1 MKSIFLA
8 LLMML
13 AGTLPGHADGEMDK
27 RLTAFD
33 KDRLAR
39 FETIMAEALAEARAG
54 GAPEDVRLLE
64 DALAGTP
71 LPVEGSFDPTGDWKC
86 RTFKA
91 GGPLPLVAYGWFK
104 CRISDDGSGWM
115 LQKVTGSQR
124 TRGMFYTLSATRLAY
139 LGAGYVHDET
149 PRRYGE
155 NPKHDQV
162 AIAERR
168 AENRLV
174 LLFPAPQ
181 FESKLD
187 VLLLE
192 R

>member
-1 MKSIFLA
+1 MKWIFLVF
-8 LLMML
+8 LLML
-13 AGTLPGHADGEMDK
+13 AGAPLAHADGEMDK

-39 FETIMAEALAEARAG
+39 FDAIMAEALAEARAG

-64 DALAGTP
+64 EALAGAP
-71 LPVEGSFDPTGDWKC
+71 LPMAGDFDPTGDWKC
-86 RTFKA
+86 RTLKA
-91 GGPLPLVAYGWFK
+91 GGGLPLVAYGWFK

-115 LQKVTGSQR
+115 LQKLTGSQR
-124 TRGMFYTLSATRLAY
+124 TTGRFYTLSATRLAY
-139 LGAGYVHDET
+139 LGAGHYADEK

-155 NPKHDQV
+155 EAKQDQV

-168 AENRLV
+168 AENRII

-187 VLLLE
+187 VLVLE

>member
-1 MKSIFLA
+1 MKWLFLA
-8 LLMML
+8 LLFFL
-13 AGTLPGHADGEMDK
+13 AGVPLAQADGEMDK

-39 FETIMAEALAEARAG
+39 FDAIMAEALAEARAG
-54 GAPEDVRLLE
+54 GAAEDVRLLE
-64 DALAGTP
+64 DTLAGAP
-71 LPVEGSFDPTGDWKC
+71 LPMAEGYDPTGEWKC
-86 RTFKA
+86 RTIKA
-91 GGPLPLVAYGWFK
+91 GGGLPLVVYGWFK

-115 LQKVTGSQR
+115 LQKLTGSQR
-124 TRGMFYTLSATRLAY
+124 TSGSFYTLSDTRLAY
-139 LGAGYVHDET
+139 LGAGHYGDEK

-155 NPKHDQV
+155 DPRQDQV

-168 AENRLV
+168 AKDRII

-187 VLLLE
+187 VLVLE